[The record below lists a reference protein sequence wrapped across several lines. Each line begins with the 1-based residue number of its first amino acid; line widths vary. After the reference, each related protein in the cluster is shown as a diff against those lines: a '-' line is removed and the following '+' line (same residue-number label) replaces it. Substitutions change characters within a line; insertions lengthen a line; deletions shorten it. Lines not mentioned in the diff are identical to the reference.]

1 MLRANENEG
10 IYAYSNF
17 PSLAAILEEETSFAD
32 GGTFLFRT
40 GNV

>member
-1 MLRANENEG
+1 MLHAKENEG

-17 PSLAAILEEETSFAD
+17 LSLAAILEEEPSFAD
-32 GGTFLFRT
+32 GGTFLFCT